1 MELHCVCTPYTVGKI
16 PNLKKMINGHTNSVL
31 SITVYEAGK
40 AVKAGVPSQYA
51 ASMFAPS
58 VYGQPVYL
66 GGPSPPIPM
75 LPMPQG
81 VNAPPSNGYG
91 RDFDVASSGG

>member
-1 MELHCVCTPYTVGKI
+1 M
-16 PNLKKMINGHTNSVL
+16 
-31 SITVYEAGK
+31 YEAGK

-51 ASMFAPS
+51 ASMFAPN
-58 VYGQPVYL
+58 VYGQPVYM

-81 VNAPPSNGYG
+81 VSVPPSNGYG
-91 RDFDVASSGG
+91 RDFDAASSGG